1 MKAKVTYSALD
12 CLLCMCV
19 FFQQVCKS
27 IIYFFFLNC
36 EVICSS
42 SAARSAGF
50 AVSSL
55 VLMQQHVWATI
66 LDLNTADV
74 PALGGIAVSIGSQVS
89 PILDLTVIGLL
100 PSMRIAAHLEE
111 VYLFHCG
118 CHFVLLGSHV
128 FRVLLV
134 C

>member
-1 MKAKVTYSALD
+1 MHV
-12 CLLCMCV
+12 V
-19 FFQQVCKS
+19 FFSRFVNLLS
-27 IIYFFFLNC
+27 IFFLNC

-55 VLMQQHVWATI
+55 VLMQQHIWATI